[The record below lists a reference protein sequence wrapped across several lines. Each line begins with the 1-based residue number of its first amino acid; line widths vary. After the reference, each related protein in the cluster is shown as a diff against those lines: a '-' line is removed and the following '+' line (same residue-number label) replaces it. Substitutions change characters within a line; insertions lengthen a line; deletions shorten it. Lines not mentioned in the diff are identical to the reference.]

1 MSSNTHIHSYMQTIK
16 AHCEWIHYIYLVL
29 LAVRTHHHTY
39 YIRRKLS
46 INIYL
51 SRARSDISV
60 TVLLNSALISNTP
73 LRARPLTWTSWS
85 EACAHPGIVGFV
97 SRLANINFVPRCL
110 ISTSCRS
117 TLSVTQNSR
126 MAMCRDRS
134 EVGRPFFTSAMQ
146 LKLS

>member
-1 MSSNTHIHSYMQTIK
+1 MDSAYLPTSTTRGSHASPYILHQPKTIYKYISFAGALGHISDRTLKLNTDFQHTPPSTTAYMDQLVRSLCSSRNCPSCT
-16 AHCEWIHYIYLVL
+16 
-29 LAVRTHHHTY
+29 
-39 YIRRKLS
+39 
-46 INIYL
+46 
-51 SRARSDISV
+51 
-60 TVLLNSALISNTP
+60 
-73 LRARPLTWTSWS
+73 
-85 EACAHPGIVGFV
+85 GFV